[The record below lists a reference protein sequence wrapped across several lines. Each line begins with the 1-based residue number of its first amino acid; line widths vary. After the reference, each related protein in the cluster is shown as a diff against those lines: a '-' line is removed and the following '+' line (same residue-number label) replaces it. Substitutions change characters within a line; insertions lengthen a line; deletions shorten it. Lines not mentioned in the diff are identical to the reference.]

1 MLFLIK
7 KKSTA
12 EKTPALETLKNS
24 IHRVTVIIIILSV
37 IFSFVIIYLFI
48 FFYFF
53 VGFML
58 STKA

>member
-1 MLFLIK
+1 MYAFFNL

-37 IFSFVIIYLFI
+37 IFSFVIIWFFLFD
-48 FFYFF
+48 FF

-58 STKA
+58 SAKA